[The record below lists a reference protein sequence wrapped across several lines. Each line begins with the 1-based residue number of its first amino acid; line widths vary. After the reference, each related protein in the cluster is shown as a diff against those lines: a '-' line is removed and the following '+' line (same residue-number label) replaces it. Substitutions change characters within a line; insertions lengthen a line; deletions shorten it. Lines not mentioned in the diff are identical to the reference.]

1 MAKPS
6 PASFDASRMRILV
19 AEDDVVTRKLILRT
33 LASLEHEVIPAEDGA
48 QAWEIYQRE
57 RPELIITD
65 WLMPG
70 IDGLELVRR
79 IYASNEG
86 NTLKP
91 YILMLTSKNETGDLK
106 AGFEEGASDFISKP
120 FQPIELMARLRVG
133 ISNQTLARE
142 LECARRQSEQQ
153 ALTDTL
159 TGLNNRRALMDL
171 LRVDE
176 DRALRGRQP
185 LSVILTDVD
194 RFKAV
199 NDNHGHGTGDDVL
212 KVVADALRAGVR
224 SGDHVGRWGGEEFL
238 ILLPDTDLIQAAEV
252 AERCRT
258 LLTRQQVQSE
268 TGQLLRV
275 SASFG
280 VASADGVHRP
290 DVMELVSQA
299 DRALY
304 WAKEAGRNRVKIYVA
319 SADPEQRRTA

>member
-1 MAKPS
+1 MSQAP
-6 PASFDASRMRILV
+6 FDASAMRILV
-19 AEDDVVTRKLILRT
+19 AEDDVITRKLILKT
-33 LASLEHEVIPAEDGA
+33 LSELDQQVLVAENGTE
-48 QAWEIYQRE
+48 AWEIYQRE
-57 RPELIITD
+57 RPEMIVTD

-70 IDGLELVRR
+70 MDGIELVRR
-79 IYASNEG
+79 ICEFNQDS
-86 NTLKP
+86 TLKP
-91 YILMLTSKNETGDLK
+91 YILMLTAKAETADLK
-106 AGFEEGASDFISKP
+106 AGFDQGASEFISKP
-120 FQPIELMARLRVG
+120 FQPIELVARLKVG
-133 ISNQTLARE
+133 ISNQKLARE
-142 LECARRQSEQQ
+142 LEQARRLSEQQ
-153 ALTDTL
+153 ALTDAL
-159 TGLNNRRALMDL
+159 TGLNNRRALLEL

-194 RFKAV
+194 RFKSV
-199 NDNHGHGTGDDVL
+199 NDDFGHNTGDRVL
-212 KVVADALRAGVR
+212 KVVSDALRAGVR

-238 ILLPDTDLIQAAEV
+238 ILLPNTDLIQAAEV

-268 TGQLLRV
+268 DGRTMRV

-299 DRALY
+299 DKALY

-319 SADPEQRRTA
+319 AADPERRRA